1 MNNDSIV
8 IVFLLNFYFIWFQ
21 PSLNG
26 DENNE
31 KASKITNGGSVWG
44 NTHSLSFSLSISI
57 SLKYFLCILVFN
69 LVLYEFHNDIELNC

>member
-1 MNNDSIV
+1 MNNDNIV

-44 NTHSLSFSLSISI
+44 NTHSLFLSLSEVF
-57 SLKYFLCILVFN
+57 FLCIFVFI

>member
-44 NTHSLSFSLSISI
+44 NAHSLSLSEVFSMHTCV
-57 SLKYFLCILVFN
+57 YFGFVWIP
-69 LVLYEFHNDIELNC
+69 YEFHNDIELNC